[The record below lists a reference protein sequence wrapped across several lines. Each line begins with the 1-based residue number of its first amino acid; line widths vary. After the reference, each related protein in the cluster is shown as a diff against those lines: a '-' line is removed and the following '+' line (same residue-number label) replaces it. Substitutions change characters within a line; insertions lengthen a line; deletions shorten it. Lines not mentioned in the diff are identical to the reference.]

1 MTPQLD
7 QVQQQIRSAIQTFDR
22 LGGSDDPPNQVIAEA
37 LEALVSA
44 SGSEAAVAWMPT
56 TADDPTMQPV
66 GRAGQTAVVVGED
79 GAPLPAVAQALE
91 QAWSQRKVVVVAPS
105 QSAFADTALH
115 NATQFYVPV
124 EASSRSLGVLH
135 LINNRELDPK
145 SYRDYVAFAQKAA
158 LSLGLYLVKRKTD
171 LVAEDAAGASALLRV
186 VHQLLQSDEPADVLS
201 DLANLCRPQL
211 NAQRAAAVGYW
222 ADRPE
227 VVFSDVVDTNRKA
240 VLVKTVEQL
249 ADAARQRKTP
259 LSYRRD
265 QTLDGEDE
273 LLGPLI
279 DQLFSVSKA
288 DAVTLTPMYADKEI
302 VGVVVAE
309 YAQPDD
315 AARRAGLQQ
324 EISRQAGPILARSAH
339 WHRRPLRKL
348 SNLLWSVKR
357 KPASA
362 ARKAA
367 IVVGILLALL
377 VVLFF
382 VPVPL
387 YVRADARLEPMTVAS
402 LSAPLSATVESV
414 NVRQG
419 DRVREGDRLMEMDYG
434 QLQLELAGVVTSIK
448 QQKVMQ
454 RSAEDEAAN
463 GNKKAVAQARAAQL
477 RVEQLEIERQRIKR
491 RINRSTIT
499 APMDGRV
506 LSDHPEQLQG
516 MMRSEGD
523 PLMQLADLTRFYL
536 VIEVDEA
543 DIGLISQSIESDRSV
558 PVTFLSHVA
567 PDQPHETQIEA
578 LSSVAPT
585 STPNATRRRPV
596 YDVTVPITLT
606 GPSTDLALAN
616 PTGRAKLHVGS
627 SSIAYRYGRRAWR
640 FVQMTLLF

>member
-7 QVQQQIRSAIQTFDR
+7 QVQHQIRSAIQTFDR
-22 LGGSDDPPNQVIAEA
+22 LAGSDDPPPQVIAEA

-66 GRAGQTAVVVGED
+66 GRAGQTTVVLGED
-79 GAPLPAVAQALE
+79 RAPLPAVAQALE

-105 QSAFADTALH
+105 QAAFADTGLH
-115 NATQFYVPV
+115 TATQFYVPV
-124 EASSRSLGVLH
+124 EASGRALGVLH
-135 LINNRELDPK
+135 LINSRELDPK

-158 LSLGLYLVKRKTD
+158 LSLGLYLVKRRTD
-171 LVAEDAAGASALLRV
+171 LVAEDAAGASAILRV
-186 VHQLLQSDEPADVLS
+186 VHQLLQSDHPVDVLS
-201 DLANLCRPQL
+201 DLANLCRTQL

-222 ADRPE
+222 ADRTE

-240 VLVKTVEQL
+240 VLVKTIEQL
-249 ADAARQRKTP
+249 ADAARQRQTP

-279 DQLFSVSKA
+279 DQLFSISKA
-288 DAVTLTPMYADKEI
+288 DAVTLTPMYADKEV
-302 VGVVVAE
+302 VGVVAVE

-315 AARRAGLQQ
+315 AARRAGMQQ
-324 EISRQAGPILARSAH
+324 EISRQAGPILARAAH
-339 WHRRPLRKL
+339 WHRRPLRRL

-367 IVVGILLALL
+367 IVVGILLALFI
-377 VVLFF
+377 VLFC

-387 YVRADARLEPMTVAS
+387 YVRADSRLEPITVAS

-419 DRVREGDRLMEMDYG
+419 DQVRTGYPLMEMDYG
-434 QLQLELAGVVTSIK
+434 QLQLQLAGIRSRIAEHQVI
-448 QQKVMQ
+448 Q
-454 RSAEDEAAN
+454 RAAEAEASS
-463 GNKKAVAQARAAQL
+463 GNQEAVAKAHAAQL
-477 RVEQLEIERQRIKR
+477 RVEQLEIDRQQIMRQID
-491 RINRSTIT
+491 RSTIT
-499 APMDGRV
+499 APMAGRV
-506 LSDHPEQLQG
+506 LSDHPEQFQG

-523 PLMQLADLTRFYL
+523 PLIQLADLSRFYL

-543 DIGLISQSIESDRSV
+543 DIGLISQSIESGRSV

-567 PDQPHETQIEA
+567 PDQPHTTQIKA
-578 LSSVAPT
+578 LSPVSPT
-585 STPNATRRRPV
+585 STPDAARRRPV

-606 GPSTDLALAN
+606 GPSTVLALAN

-627 SSIAYRYGRRAWR
+627 SSIAYRFGRRAWR